1 MKQIIERDKNAIVE
15 NDPWM
20 LHAAVDE
27 LNLAEFPLA
36 SIADRHLDG
45 RKTLVFEEPIY
56 DRNERKYVQRRLTV
70 SGSDR
75 FGLPTAIDDDVLLA
89 CIQLSKLED
98 FRSPEVRF
106 SRYELLKLLRLPT
119 DSKNYA
125 RIATSLRRWKGLT
138 IFSDRAFYDHEN
150 KSWVNRDFGIFDS
163 LYVYRRERPQGGVV
177 PSNSRF
183 TWNDVIFRSF
193 QAGYLKRFDW
203 QLYTSL
209 ESSIAKRLYRF
220 LDKRFYHSPSFEMD
234 LRDLA
239 INRVGLSA
247 TQNVAQLK
255 RGLLKGITELE
266 RRWDLRSIPNEKRFV
281 RQARGQWMIRF
292 ERKRR
297 SKTTDPDHQAT
308 KAPLL
313 LPSIDPTQLATA
325 LTKRCIGPASAEELS
340 QNYPAQSI
348 QSMIELFDWYN
359 ARGQSRGP
367 GFLVQS
373 IKNPKAIEFPPGFE
387 SSHQIHKRRTAND
400 QRTSEHHKQASQ
412 RERIAVEQEA
422 SRLSAFHAYWQS
434 LSSVGQ
440 LSFEEAAVDQ
450 TDHTKRT
457 GYYRYQGRED
467 KLFEPYRQVILRDH
481 FERTHDRDGLQCKTA
496 SSPSQSK

>member
-1 MKQIIERDKNAIVE
+1 MKRVAEEHPIAIEEGDAWK
-15 NDPWM
+15 
-20 LHAAVDE
+20 LSSAVDE
-27 LNLAEFPLA
+27 MNLAEFPLA

-56 DRNERKYVQRRLTV
+56 DRYERKYVQRRLTV

-75 FGLPTAIDDDVLLA
+75 FGLPTAVDDDVLLA
-89 CIQLSKLED
+89 CIQLSKLKG

-106 SRYELLKLLRLPT
+106 SRYEILKLLRLPT

-150 KSWVNRDFGIFDS
+150 KSWVNRDFGIFDT
-163 LYVYRRERPQGGVV
+163 LYIYRRESKQDGII

-183 TWNDVIFRSF
+183 TWNEVIFRSF

-203 QLYTSL
+203 QLYTTL

-255 RGLLKGITELE
+255 RGLLKGIAELE
-266 RRWDLRSIPNEKRFV
+266 RRWDLRAISNEKRFV
-281 RQARGQWMIRF
+281 RQTRGKWTVRF
-292 ERKRR
+292 DRKRR
-297 SKTTDPDHQAT
+297 SQSSSPEFQSPPT
-308 KAPLL
+308 PLL
-313 LPSIDPTQLATA
+313 RQSIDPTQLATA

-340 QNYPAQSI
+340 QSYPAQTI

-373 IKNPKAIEFPPGFE
+373 IKNPKSIEFPPGFE
-387 SSHQIHKRRTAND
+387 SIHQIQKRQAATNLRMSD
-400 QRTSEHHKQASQ
+400 LKKQATK
-412 RERIAVEQEA
+412 RERLAIDHEA
-422 SRLSAFHAYWQS
+422 LRQAAFQAYWQS
-434 LSSVGQ
+434 LSPVDQ
-440 LSFEEAAVDQ
+440 LSFEDTAVDQ
-450 TDHTKRT
+450 ADHTKRT

-467 KLFEPYRQVILRDH
+467 KVFEQYRQVILRDH
-481 FERTHDRDGLQCKTA
+481 FERTHDRDGIQGKCA